1 MDRLASFEHND
12 VVAWLILGYLCSNPD
27 AKDTVDGIEKWW
39 LNGVEGS
46 TNPTTVRNSLDYLV
60 KSGWLVSSERQGM
73 RIVYGL
79 NKNRRKTLQQ
89 FLQRTGELP

>member
-1 MDRLASFEHND
+1 MDSPASFEHND

-39 LNGVEGS
+39 LNGVEAS
-46 TNPTTVRNSLDYLV
+46 TNATTVRNSLDYLV
-60 KSGWLVSSERQGM
+60 KSGWLVSRERQGT
-73 RIVYGL
+73 RTVYGL